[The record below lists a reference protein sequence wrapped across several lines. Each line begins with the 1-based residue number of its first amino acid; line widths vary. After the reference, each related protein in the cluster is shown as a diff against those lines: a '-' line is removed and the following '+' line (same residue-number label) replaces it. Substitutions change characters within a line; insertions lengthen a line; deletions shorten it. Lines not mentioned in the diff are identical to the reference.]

1 MLSGTVFIIVL
12 LWSVGSRNVTVQTG
26 TVHLNLEEEMFAS
39 LLLFFFSF
47 KRAFYHTFMC
57 YLALVL
63 VCKFFNSRSF
73 QIDKGCTCNHT
84 YLCIYI

>member
-39 LLLFFFSF
+39 LLLFFFLL
-47 KRAFYHTFMC
+47 RE
-57 YLALVL
+57 
-63 VCKFFNSRSF
+63 RS
-73 QIDKGCTCNHT
+73 IIPSCATW
-84 YLCIYI
+84 L